1 MSGRVA
7 HRAAGGRPAM
17 MVGMASFVLI
27 HSPLVGATTWSW
39 VAQEL
44 HHRGHHIAVPAPGA
58 TVVADWRAWTDAVLD
73 DIGTREAAVIVG
85 HSGAGPLL
93 PIIASKVMPPPS
105 QLVFVDAALPPVS
118 GDATLVPDQ
127 FLGALRSLA
136 RNGVLPKWSEWFGP
150 TAMEALIP
158 EADRR
163 VAVVSELPEVALSYF
178 EATVPLPPR
187 WSSATNGA
195 FVLLSEP
202 YRSDATEA
210 ASRGWPVLELPGAH
224 LDIVV
229 RPTEIADA
237 LVHLAHHESTRAQ

>member
-1 MSGRVA
+1 
-7 HRAAGGRPAM
+7 M
-17 MVGMASFVLI
+17 MPVMASFVLV

-44 HHRGHHIAVPAPGA
+44 HYRGHHVAVPAPRA
-58 TVVADWRAWTDAVLD
+58 TVLADWRAWTEAVVD

-93 PIIASKVMPPPS
+93 PVIASKVVSPPS
-105 QLVFVDAALPPVS
+105 QLVFVDAGLPPVS

-127 FLGALRSLA
+127 FFGALRALA

-150 TAMEALIP
+150 TAMEELIP
-158 EADRR
+158 EADQRA
-163 VAVVSELPEVALSYF
+163 AVVSELPEVALSYF
-178 EATVPLPPR
+178 QTTVPPPKR
-187 WSSATNGA
+187 WDSATNGA

-229 RPTEIADA
+229 RPAEIADA
-237 LVHLAHHESTRAQ
+237 LVHLAHRQSARPQ